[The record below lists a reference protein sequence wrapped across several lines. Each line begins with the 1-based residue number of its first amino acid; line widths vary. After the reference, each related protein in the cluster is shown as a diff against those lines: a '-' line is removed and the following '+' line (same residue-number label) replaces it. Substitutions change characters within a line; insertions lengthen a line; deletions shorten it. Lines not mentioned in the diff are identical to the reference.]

1 MMDPFVITVRNRQNI
16 ILEAKRQQ
24 QYRYWWVLILTCLT
38 LSLSAQDNFTEVK
51 AKKGEGIYA
60 LLARN
65 NLAPAKY
72 FEEFIELNA
81 ESLGRNNSLIEGKNY
96 KIPVVRNFG
105 RYPIFGKEYELVEK
119 IDNQLAGTVFYLVSG
134 HGGPD
139 WGANVKIGNN
149 TICEDEYAYDITLRL
164 ARKLIEHGALVYMI
178 TRDNNDGIRDGE
190 ILRPDKDET
199 CYPNLKIP
207 LKQTT
212 RLRQRASAINQLY
225 RKNRSR
231 AYQRT
236 VVIHLDSQSKS
247 SNIDVY
253 FYHHPNSRSG
263 KKLSE
268 TLQQTLRKKYQV
280 HQPSRGYTGTVGT
293 RNLYMLRKTTPV
305 TTFIELG
312 NIRNYRDQV
321 RFLKE
326 NNRQALANWLSEGLI
341 KDYLSQ

>member
-1 MMDPFVITVRNRQNI
+1 MEEKKQ
-16 ILEAKRQQ
+16 LLKRI
-24 QYRYWWVLILTCLT
+24 WWVFFFTGFT
-38 LSLSAQDNFTEVK
+38 LSLGAQDNFTIVK
-51 AKKGEGIYA
+51 AKRGEGIYA

-72 FEEFIELNA
+72 YEEFIELNA
-81 ESLGRNNSLIEGKNY
+81 GSLGKENALIEGENY
-96 KIPVVRNFG
+96 KLPVLNKVG
-105 RYPIFGKEYELVEK
+105 RYPIFGKEHELVQRK
-119 IDNQLAGTVFYLVSG
+119 DNQLAGAVYYLVSG

-149 TICEDEYAYDITLRL
+149 TFCEDEYAYDITLRL

-178 TRDNNDGIRDGE
+178 TRDNNDGIRSGE
-190 ILRPDKDET
+190 YLNPDKDET
-199 CYPNLKIP
+199 CYPDLKIP
-207 LKQTT
+207 AKQTT
-212 RLRQRASAINQLY
+212 RLRQRASAVNQLY

-231 AYQRT
+231 SYQRAI
-236 VVIHLDSQSKS
+236 VIHLDSQSKS

-268 TLQQTLRKKYQV
+268 TLQQTLRNKYQI

-293 RNLYMLRKTTPV
+293 RNLYMLKKTTPV
-305 TTFIELG
+305 TAFIELG
-312 NIRNYRDQV
+312 NIKNYRDQL

-341 KDYLSQ
+341 QDYLSNNN

>member
-1 MMDPFVITVRNRQNI
+1 MLMDSVLYRKSRRLKMKKQT
-16 ILEAKRQQ
+16 
-24 QYRYWWVLILTCLT
+24 QYHCLWGFLFAC
-38 LSLSAQDNFTEVK
+38 LSLSLNAQDNFTMVM
-51 AKKGEGIYA
+51 AKRGEGIYA

-72 FEEFIELNA
+72 FEEFIELNEHA
-81 ESLGRNNSLIEGKNY
+81 LGKNNALIEGRKY
-96 KIPVVRNFG
+96 KIPVVRKFG
-105 RYPIFGKEYELVEK
+105 RYPIFGKDYELVEK

-139 WGANVKIGNN
+139 WGANVRIGRN

-164 ARKLIEHGALVYMI
+164 ARNLIQHGALVYMI
-178 TRDNNDGIRDGE
+178 TRDNNDGIREGE
-190 ILRPDKDET
+190 ILKPDKDET

-207 LKQTT
+207 AKQTT
-212 RLRQRASAINQLY
+212 RLRQRASAVNQLY
-225 RKNRSR
+225 RKNRSKS
-231 AYQRT
+231 YQRT

-253 FYHHPNSRSG
+253 FYHHPNSKSG
-263 KKLSE
+263 KELSQ
-268 TLQQTLRKKYQV
+268 TLQKTLKRKYQI
-280 HQPSRGYTGTVGT
+280 HQPARGYTGTVGT

-326 NNRQALANWLSEGLI
+326 NNRQALANWLAEGLI
-341 KDYLSQ
+341 EDFKSVRR